1 MRVRKRQFL
10 ALARRCL
17 LALAL
22 ASFAQ
27 PALSVDPQYQ
37 PQMQRLLQLIGSLY
51 FLQPLCGFNQQD
63 WRLHAAELIDLDQP
77 SDDRRQR
84 LIGSFN
90 EGYEVYARLYRDC
103 TEAARE
109 AQSRLLSEADELS
122 RDIHSRFAD

>member
-1 MRVRKRQFL
+1 MRIRKGRFL
-10 ALARRCL
+10 ALVRRCL
-17 LALAL
+17 LALVL
-22 ASFAQ
+22 AGFAQ

-37 PQMQRLLQLIGSLY
+37 PQMQRLFHAIGSLY
-51 FLQPLCGFNQQD
+51 FLQPLCGYNQQD

-90 EGYEVYARLYRDC
+90 EGYQAYARLYRDC

-122 RDIHSRFAD
+122 REIHSRYAD